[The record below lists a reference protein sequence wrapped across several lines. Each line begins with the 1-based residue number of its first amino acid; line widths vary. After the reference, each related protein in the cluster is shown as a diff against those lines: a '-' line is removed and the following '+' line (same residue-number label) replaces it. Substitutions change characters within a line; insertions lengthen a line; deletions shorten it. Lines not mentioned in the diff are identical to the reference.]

1 MIDKEPKRSDGEES
15 RKRLMMVALKLFAAL
30 GFKATSTRLI
40 AKEANVNISAIAYYF
55 GDKAG
60 LYRAVFTETLGSPKD
75 DIALFEGA
83 ELSLEQA
90 LNAMFGGFTEPLK
103 EGELAQLCIR
113 LHMREM
119 VEPTGLWAEE
129 IDNSI
134 APHHQALLQVLQRHL
149 GLQVIDTDLHRL
161 AFCIVGL
168 GVQLFV
174 GRDVAERVSPE
185 LMIDQEALD
194 VMRERLTYFATSM
207 VQAEAIRRKSSISA
221 S

>member
-15 RKRLMMVALKLFAAL
+15 RRRLMMVALKLFAAL

-60 LYRAVFTETLGSPKD
+60 LYRAVFTETLGNPKD
-75 DIALFEGA
+75 DITLFEGG

-149 GLQVIDTDLHRL
+149 GLQDVDIDLHRL

-168 GVQLFV
+168 GVQLYV

-185 LMIDQEALD
+185 LMNEPKALD
-194 VMRERLTYFATSM
+194 VMRERLTYFATTM
-207 VQAEAIRRKSSISA
+207 VQAEAVRRKSNINA